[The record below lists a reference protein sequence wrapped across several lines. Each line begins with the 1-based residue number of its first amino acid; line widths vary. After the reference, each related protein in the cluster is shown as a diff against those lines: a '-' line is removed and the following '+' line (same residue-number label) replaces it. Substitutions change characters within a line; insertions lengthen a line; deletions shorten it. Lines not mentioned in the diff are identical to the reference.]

1 MRSLA
6 LAAIVFTL
14 SATGSFAQTEAQKRR
29 AHLPYVKA
37 ATDCFANGILA
48 NETAMRHAEA
58 GRWYDALSAVQT
70 CGFAVRQM
78 VTQHDLIYGGGGED
92 FFKGPYV
99 ADLPRAISARVKPEL
114 ERRALAALERQRAEQ
129 AALAERE
136 RAKKDQEN
144 ARGELLR
151 SEWAEHRKCLT
162 DSLVSILPN
171 SSENAEAITTAIMS
185 LCRSH
190 ESKLVKLASAL
201 YGLSQSEAESAI
213 AKNMAERRADVT
225 KEIVVIRAA
234 AQASKGNSAPSGG
247 GTIPASP
254 NKERSF

>member
-1 MRSLA
+1 MRLVALASIALA
-6 LAAIVFTL
+6 LSAAPAV
-14 SATGSFAQTEAQKRR
+14 AQTDAAKRR

-48 NETAMRHAEA
+48 NDVAIRHAES

-78 VTQHDLIYGGGGED
+78 VAQHDIIYGGGGQD

-99 ADLPRAISARVKPEL
+99 SDLPRAMNVRIKPEL
-114 ERRALAALERQRAEQ
+114 ERRAAAAIERQRAEQ

-151 SEWAEHRKCLT
+151 SEFADHRKCLT
-162 DSLVSILPN
+162 ESLISILPN
-171 SSENAEAITTAIMS
+171 SSENAEAITTAVMS

-190 ESKLVKLASAL
+190 EGKLVRLASAL
-201 YGLSQSEAESAI
+201 YGMSQSDAEAAI
-213 AKNMAERRADVT
+213 SKSMVERRADVT

-234 AQASKGNSAPSGG
+234 AQASKGNSTPSGG
-247 GTIPASP
+247 GTIQASP